1 MRCII
6 GIDGGGTKTH
16 CLVTDMEGNFLYECS
31 GGASNFL
38 VQGMEKVSETI
49 FGLIENSKKR
59 LNINY
64 SDIKIILL
72 GTSGAGRKSDAARLE
87 KVFSEYSSKQGAEF
101 NCFKVESD
109 AAIALEG
116 AFSGK
121 PGCILIAGTGSIL
134 FCKDEDGRIQ
144 RIGGFG
150 KLLGDEGGGY
160 SIGKKG
166 LTALSKE
173 LDGRSENGIIAKLAS
188 EKFGI
193 TSAEKLI
200 EEVYLNKIEIPVFA
214 PLVLEAA
221 TKGDTEALKILDEES
236 EELVLHVMAM
246 IKKAGNAALNVAFI
260 GGLINNDN
268 IYSRTL
274 RKKML
279 LEISDINIKEPDY
292 SPAMGAILMAKGI
305 LNSYFI

>member
-1 MRCII
+1 
-6 GIDGGGTKTH
+6 
-16 CLVTDMEGNFLYECS
+16 
-31 GGASNFL
+31 
-38 VQGMEKVSETI
+38 MEKVSETI

-72 GTSGAGRKSDAARLE
+72 GTSGAGRKNDAARLE
-87 KVFSEYSSKQGAEF
+87 KVFAEYAAKRGTEF
-101 NCFKVESD
+101 NYFKVESD
-109 AAIALEG
+109 ASIALEG

-134 FCKDEDGRIQ
+134 FCKDGDGKIH

-193 TSAEKLI
+193 ISAEKLI
-200 EEVYLNKIEIPVFA
+200 EEVYLNKMEIPAFA
-214 PLVLEAA
+214 PLVLDAA
-221 TKGDTEALKILDEES
+221 AKGDKEALKILDEES

-246 IKKAGNAALNVAFI
+246 IKKAGNSALNVAFI

-274 RKKML
+274 QKKML
-279 LEISDINIKEPDY
+279 LEISDINIKKPDY
-292 SPAMGAILMAKGI
+292 SPAMGAILMAKRI
-305 LNSYFI
+305 LSSNFI